1 MTIRR
6 ARRTLAR
13 VAGIGVSAAVLVAMS
28 TTPAFADTS
37 TANANAA
44 TLKLGAATLLTTG
57 TCAAS
62 SPGGQSG
69 SCGNAPLALLGAQ
82 TTLSAGLL
90 AQQAG
95 ATGGLSAACAGA
107 VGNGGTIQIG
117 AGNTCAFT
125 PGSPSGGVTLNL
137 GVLAAL
143 HADAIIAE
151 CSASSTGA
159 PTAQVQLVNA
169 TLHVL
174 SIPPQ
179 DIPITSPVAKNT
191 SVANLGALLNIT
203 LNAQPATQPSGTIT
217 TTALRA
223 NVLGLIPG
231 APPLISLTVG
241 TVSCGPNSVTA
252 PTAAFPLAGTPIA
265 AGMFLIAGYLG
276 WRFWWTPRRR
286 AESTPV

>member
-6 ARRTLAR
+6 ARRTFAR

-37 TANANAA
+37 TASANAA
-44 TLKLGAATLLTTG
+44 TLKLGTATLLTTG

-69 SCGNAPLALLGAQ
+69 SCGNVPLALLGAQ
-82 TTLSAGLL
+82 TTLGAGLL

-117 AGNTCAFT
+117 PGNTCAFT

-203 LNAQPATQPSGTIT
+203 LNSQPATQPAGTIT

-223 NVLGLIPG
+223 NVLGLG
-231 APPLISLTVG
+231 GTPLVSITVG

-252 PTAAFPLAGTPIA
+252 PTSAFPVAGTPIA

>member
-37 TANANAA
+37 TASANAA
-44 TLKLGAATLLTTG
+44 TLKLGTATLLTTG
-57 TCAAS
+57 TCSAS

-107 VGNGGTIQIG
+107 VGNGGSIQIG
-117 AGNTCAFT
+117 PGNTCAFT

-179 DIPITSPVAKNT
+179 DIPITSPVTKNT
-191 SVANLGALLNIT
+191 SIANLGALLNIT
-203 LNAQPATQPSGTIT
+203 LNSQPATQPAGTIT

-223 NVLGLIPG
+223 NVLGLG
-231 APPLISLTVG
+231 GTPLISITVG
-241 TVSCGPNSVTA
+241 TVSCGPNAVTA
-252 PTAAFPLAGTPIA
+252 PTSAFPLAGTPIA